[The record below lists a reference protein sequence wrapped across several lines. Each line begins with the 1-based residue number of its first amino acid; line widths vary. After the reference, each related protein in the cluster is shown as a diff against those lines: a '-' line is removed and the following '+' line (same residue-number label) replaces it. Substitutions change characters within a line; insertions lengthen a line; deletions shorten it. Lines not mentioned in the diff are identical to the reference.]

1 MGGWRT
7 VRRAVVLF
15 DLDETLIHDRASTA
29 ASFAAVAA
37 AHGLD
42 GAALQAT
49 MRAAAFPLWR
59 DGPAAAYCEAI
70 GISWWEGLAG
80 PFGPSPV
87 AELAALHAWIP
98 RFRAVAWSAALAALH
113 TAASP
118 VDLEAAFTA
127 DRLRRNVPYADAAA
141 TLERL
146 RAAGH
151 RLGVVTNGAPDY
163 QRLKLDGSGLRP
175 WFDAVV
181 VSGEV
186 GVGKPDPR
194 ILRVALDRLGCV
206 ADQAAMVGDNPARDV
221 AGARAAG
228 ILAVLVDRGEPGGGA
243 DAVVRQLSEIPG
255 LVA

>member
-1 MGGWRT
+1 MRK
-7 VRRAVVLF
+7 AVVLF
-15 DLDETLIHDRASTA
+15 DLDETLIHERASTA

-42 GAALQAT
+42 GSTLQAAV
-49 MRAAAFPLWR
+49 RAAAVPLWGA
-59 DGPAAAYCEAI
+59 GPAAAYCGAI
-70 GISWWEGLAG
+70 GISWWEGMSG

-98 RFRAVAWSAALAALH
+98 RFRAEAWAAALDRLGVRADPA
-113 TAASP
+113 
-118 VDLEAAFTA
+118 DLAAAFAA
-127 DRLRRNVPYADAAA
+127 DRLRRHVPYPDAVA

-151 RLGVVTNGAPDY
+151 RLGLVTNGAPDY
-163 QRLKLDGSGLRP
+163 QNLKLDGSGLRP
-175 WFDAVV
+175 HFEAVV
-181 VSGEV
+181 VSGEA

-194 ILRVALDRLGCV
+194 IFALALERLRCEPGA
-206 ADQAAMVGDNPARDV
+206 AAMVGDNPARDV

-228 ILAVLVDRGEPGGGA
+228 IMAVLVERGEPGGGA
-243 DAVVRQLSEIPG
+243 DAVVRELAEIPG